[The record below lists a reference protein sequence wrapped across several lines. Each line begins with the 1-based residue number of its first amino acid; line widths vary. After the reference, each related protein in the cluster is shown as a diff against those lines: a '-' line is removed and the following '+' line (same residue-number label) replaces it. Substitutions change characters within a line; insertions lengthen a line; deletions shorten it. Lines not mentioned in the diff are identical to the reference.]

1 MVLSFGT
8 NADAPKSNFG
18 SIQHPFLESYKKQQ
32 LGRMLKKPASR
43 ACSSG
48 LSGLFGLSGSSG

>member
-32 LGRMLKKPASR
+32 LGRMLEKPASNGGMAR
-43 ACSSG
+43 
-48 LSGLFGLSGSSG
+48 